1 MTKIFIINGGQHFA
15 HSGGTFNKTLV
26 QWDHHF
32 FNARKNFEI
41 ATTDINHHYA
51 PDEEVNKFV
60 WADIVIYHTPVWW
73 FGLPHKFKEYLDTV
87 FTAGHR
93 KGIYYS
99 DGRKKD
105 NPEINY
111 GTGGSLLGR
120 YYMLTTTW
128 NAPETAF
135 SLPGEFFDQKSVDE
149 GVMFGFHRMNAFT
162 GMTPLKGFHF
172 HDLEKN
178 ATPQRIREYNRL
190 YTEHLDLMLSSLQ
203 LPPATAPTACY
214 TPLYQ

>member
-1 MTKIFIINGGQHFA
+1 MTKIFIINGGQYFA
-15 HSGGTFNKTLV
+15 HSGGKFNQTLV
-26 QWDHHF
+26 QWDKRF
-32 FNARKNFEI
+32 FTTENGFEI
-41 ATTDINHHYA
+41 QITDINEPY
-51 PDEEVNKFV
+51 DLEEEVSKFV
-60 WADIVIYHTPVWW
+60 WADVVIYHTPVWW

-99 DGRKKD
+99 DGRKRE

-111 GTGGSLLGR
+111 GTGGSLHGR
-120 YYMLTTTW
+120 HYMLTTTW

-135 SLPGEFFDQKSVDE
+135 TLPGEFFDQKSVDE

-162 GMTPLKGFHF
+162 GMKQLDGFHF

-178 ATPQRIREYNRL
+178 ATPDRIQNYFER
-190 YTEHLDLMLSSLQ
+190 YTAHLAATIEALAVLSGK
-203 LPPATAPTACY
+203 AAPELC
-214 TPLYQ
+214 

>member
-15 HSGGTFNKTLV
+15 HSGGKFNQTLV
-26 QWDHHF
+26 QWDKSF
-32 FNARKNFEI
+32 FTSLDGFEVQI
-41 ATTDINHHYA
+41 TDINEPY
-51 PDEEVNKFV
+51 DLEEEVSKFV
-60 WADIVIYHTPVWW
+60 WADVVIYHTPVWW

-99 DGRKKD
+99 DGRKRE

-111 GTGGSLLGR
+111 GTGGSLHGR
-120 YYMLTTTW
+120 HYMLTTTW

-135 SLPGEFFDQKSVDE
+135 TLPGEFFDQNSVDE

-162 GMTPLKGFHF
+162 GMKQLEGFHF

-178 ATPQRIREYNRL
+178 ARPDRIQDYFER
-190 YTEHLDLMLSSLQ
+190 YTSHLAETIQSL
-203 LPPATAPTACY
+203 
-214 TPLYQ
+214 PLTITEEKPELC

>member
-15 HSGGTFNKTLV
+15 HSGGKFNQTLV
-26 QWDHHF
+26 QWDKSF
-32 FNARKNFEI
+32 FTPDSGFEI
-41 ATTDINHHYA
+41 QTTDINEPYDLD
-51 PDEEVNKFV
+51 DEVSKFV
-60 WADIVIYHTPVWW
+60 WADVVIYHTPVWW

-99 DGRKKD
+99 DGRKRES
-105 NPEINY
+105 PEINY
-111 GTGGSLLGR
+111 GTGGSLHGR
-120 YYMLTTTW
+120 HYMLTTTW

-135 SLPGEFFDQKSVDE
+135 TLPGEFFHQKSVDD

-162 GMTPLKGFHF
+162 GMKQLDGFHF

-178 ATPQRIREYNRL
+178 ATPERIQDYFER
-190 YTEHLDLMLSSLQ
+190 YTFHLSETIQ
-203 LPPATAPTACY
+203 PLPLTKTEAKAELC
-214 TPLYQ
+214 

>member
-15 HSGGTFNKTLV
+15 HSGGKFNQTLV
-26 QWDHHF
+26 QWDQSF
-32 FNARKNFEI
+32 FTPDSGFEI
-41 ATTDINHHYA
+41 QTTDINEPYDLD
-51 PDEEVNKFV
+51 DEVSKFV

-99 DGRKKD
+99 DGRKRE

-111 GTGGSLLGR
+111 GTGGSLHGR
-120 YYMLTTTW
+120 HYMLTTTW

-135 SLPGEFFDQKSVDE
+135 TLPGEFFHQKSVDE

-162 GMTPLKGFHF
+162 GMKQLEGFHF

-178 ATPQRIREYNRL
+178 ATPERIQDYFER
-190 YTEHLDLMLSSLQ
+190 YTHHLSETIQSLPIAITGSMPE
-203 LPPATAPTACY
+203 LC
-214 TPLYQ
+214 

>member
-15 HSGGTFNKTLV
+15 HSGGKFNQTLV
-26 QWDHHF
+26 QWDKSF
-32 FNARKNFEI
+32 FTPDSGFEI
-41 ATTDINHHYA
+41 QTTDINEPYDLD
-51 PDEEVNKFV
+51 DEVSKFV

-99 DGRKKD
+99 DGRKRE

-111 GTGGSLLGR
+111 GTGGSLRGR
-120 YYMLTTTW
+120 HYMLTTTW

-135 SLPGEFFDQKSVDE
+135 TLPGEFFNQKSVDE

-162 GMTPLKGFHF
+162 GMKQLEGFHF

-178 ATPQRIREYNRL
+178 ATPDRIQDYFER
-190 YTEHLDLMLSSLQ
+190 YTAHLIATIEA
-203 LPPATAPTACY
+203 LPVPSGKAAPELC
-214 TPLYQ
+214 